1 MLCEPPG
8 GIAYLKYQEDVSKTN
23 QGGLKHRKDS
33 KVVVQYANTQSQERC
48 IVHLYKLYNQKCP
61 PDRPD
66 DAFYLKP
73 LSKPTGDVWFQS
85 RPVGHNVLGG
95 VVKRLCESAGLQ
107 GHYTNHSLRA
117 TAATRLFEAG
127 VNEQLI
133 MQRTGHSTT
142 AGVRSYKRVG
152 EKLRSIT
159 SDVLNCAKKVKPEDG
174 NENVKSEERPVSMKN
189 TPKTGS
195 GENKFPVL
203 NLGGATHFTINF
215 NINSGKE

>member
-1 MLCEPPG
+1 MHCAF
-8 GIAYLKYQEDVSKTN
+8 IQA
-23 QGGLKHRKDS
+23 
-33 KVVVQYANTQSQERC
+33 VQ
-48 IVHLYKLYNQKCP
+48 QKCP

-127 VNEQLI
+127 IDEQLI

-159 SDVLNCAKKVKPEDG
+159 SDMLNCAKKVKSEDG
-174 NENVKSEERPVSMKN
+174 NQNVKSEECPASVKN
-189 TPKTGS
+189 TPNTGS
-195 GENKFPVL
+195 CENRFPVL

-215 NINSGKE
+215 NMNSGKE